1 MFHFKK
7 MLKSLSKANISKHSV
22 KDSDLERLMVPY
34 ENALE
39 KLEAEVTRAKK
50 QMKHR

>member
-7 MLKSLSKANISKHSV
+7 MLKSLSKANIRKHSV
-22 KDSDLERLMVPY
+22 KDSDLECLMIPY
-34 ENALE
+34 ENALGE
-39 KLEAEVTRAKK
+39 LEAEVTRAKK